1 MNGVQCSFLVRGK
14 GREGEGREGGR
25 EGGRGGWERRVLFGK
40 QQYQKNG
47 SLSLHLENK
56 IQDPNFACWQTCNR
70 GLRERLYSDH
80 VNDKPSIHSDLECF

>member
-25 EGGRGGWERRVLFGK
+25 EGGRGGRERRVLFGK

-56 IQDPNFACWQTCNR
+56 IQDPNFACW
-70 GLRERLYSDH
+70 RL
-80 VNDKPSIHSDLECF
+80 SISIISTRKTAFRPC